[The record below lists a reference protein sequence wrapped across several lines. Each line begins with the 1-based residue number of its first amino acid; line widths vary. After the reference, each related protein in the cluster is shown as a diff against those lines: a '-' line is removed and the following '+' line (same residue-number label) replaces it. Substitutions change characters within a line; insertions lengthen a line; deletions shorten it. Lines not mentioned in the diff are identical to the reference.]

1 MDITVV
7 ARNAEIHPNFR
18 AYVEEKVSKITQFYP
33 RAQRVDVELTHE
45 RNPRQADTAERI
57 ELTVYGKGPIIRAEA
72 QSADRYAAVDIAAG
86 KLYERLR
93 RLRDRVKDHR
103 RRYPRDLAEAE
114 ILEAPVV
121 EEVAAPEP
129 EAPKPLRSA
138 EDLKVGEAREEQW
151 GDTPI
156 IVRQKVHEAPPM
168 SVDEALDQMMMVG
181 HPFFLF
187 VDKDTN
193 QPCVVYPRPGGRS
206 GVLRFTPTVGG
217 FTPGGAPGAR
227 GRGRPCVRCE
237 R

>member
-72 QSADRYAAVDIAAG
+72 ESADRYAAVDIAAG
-86 KLYERLR
+86 KLFERLR
-93 RLRDRVKDHR
+93 RLRDRAKDHR
-103 RRYPRDLAEAE
+103 RRYRDLDE
-114 ILEAPVV
+114 IEFLEETTGV
-121 EEVAAPEP
+121 EEPVAPAPEVR
-129 EAPKPLRSA
+129 LRSA
-138 EDLKVGEAREEQW
+138 EDLKVGEAREEQL

-156 IVRQKVHEAPPM
+156 IVRQKVHEAQPM
-168 SVDEALDQMMMVG
+168 TVDEALDQMEMVG

-187 VDKDTN
+187 VDKETH
-193 QPCVVYPRPGGRS
+193 QPCVVYHRHGWTY
-206 GVLRFTPTVGG
+206 GVLRLNTTTDV
-217 FTPGGAPGAR
+217 
-227 GRGRPCVRCE
+227 
-237 R
+237 